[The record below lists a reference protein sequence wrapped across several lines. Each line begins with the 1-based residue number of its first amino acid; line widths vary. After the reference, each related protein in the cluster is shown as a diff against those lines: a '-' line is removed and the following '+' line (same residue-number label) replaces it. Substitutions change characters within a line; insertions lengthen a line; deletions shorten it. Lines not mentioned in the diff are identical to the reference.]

1 LGWPFLSFAVLGVI
15 LAAVYLLR
23 MFGMSFMGDVT
34 HEENKKLSDLS
45 MRESTLLVLLLIP
58 SVVIGFF
65 PNLFFDSMQES
76 IADVGF
82 TVAQYV
88 AAH

>member
-1 LGWPFLSFAVLGVI
+1 
-15 LAAVYLLR
+15 
-23 MFGMSFMGDVT
+23 
-34 HEENKKLSDLS
+34 
-45 MRESTLLVLLLIP
+45 LVLLLIP

-76 IADVGF
+76 IADVVF